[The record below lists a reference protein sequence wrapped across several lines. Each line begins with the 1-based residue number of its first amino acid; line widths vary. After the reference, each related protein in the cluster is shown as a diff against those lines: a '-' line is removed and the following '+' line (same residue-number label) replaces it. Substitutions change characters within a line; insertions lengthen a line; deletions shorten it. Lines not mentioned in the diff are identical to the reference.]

1 MDINKRRSDA
11 YKRASAARRS
21 RPEDASKAQS
31 EARTER
37 GSEEPPRP
45 ERSTASPVA
54 RPTPGTGGDR
64 RTASGRVG
72 KLLMLLGRDDAA
84 RVLEHLSE
92 EEVEAVARQI
102 AATDQLGPDDG
113 AEILAEFGFQMESR
127 PAVGGRAAARSILS
141 RAFGEEQAETIL
153 LRALGE
159 KRRHFA
165 FLGELEAAH
174 VRALVKDESPAVVA
188 LVLGHMSPTDAA
200 DVLKLLPGDVRVSVL
215 RRMARSQ
222 EVDIEVVRRVEESLR
237 AKVERIAT
245 AQSEE
250 LDGRSTLA
258 EILRHMDHAH
268 EELLLEAL
276 EERDAELVADIEDRL
291 FTIDTLLLI
300 DDRQLADVLRAYSD
314 HDLAL
319 VLKGKDE
326 EIRAKVLRN
335 LSDRRRG
342 IVAEEYRFLGP
353 VPKREVAEAT
363 GALLSDLR
371 KLEGDGRLVVRREG
385 EKYI

>member
-11 YKRASAARRS
+11 YKRASPVRRS
-21 RPEDASKAQS
+21 RPEDASQARS
-31 EARTER
+31 EAQTK
-37 GSEEPPRP
+37 GSSEEPAQP
-45 ERSTASPVA
+45 ERSTTAPAA
-54 RPTPGTGGDR
+54 RPTAGAGGDR

-72 KLLMLLGRDDAA
+72 KLLMLLGREDAA

-102 AATDQLGPDDG
+102 ATTDQLGPEDG
-113 AEILAEFGFQMESR
+113 ADILAEFGFQMESR

-165 FLGELEAAH
+165 FLAELEAAH

-200 DVLKLLPGDVRVSVL
+200 DVLKLLPDDVRVSVL
-215 RRMARSQ
+215 RRMARS
-222 EVDIEVVRRVEESLR
+222 EDVDIEVVRRVEESLR

-268 EELLLEAL
+268 EESLLEAL

-335 LSDRRRG
+335 LSDRRRS

-371 KLEGDGRLVVRREG
+371 KLEADGRLVVRREG
-385 EKYI
+385 DKYI

>member
-21 RPEDASKAQS
+21 RPEDVSKANS

-37 GSEEPPRP
+37 GSEEPQQP
-45 ERSTASPVA
+45 ERPAASSVA
-54 RPTPGTGGDR
+54 RPTAGSGGDR

-72 KLLMLLGRDDAA
+72 KLLMLLGREDAA

-127 PAVGGRAAARSILS
+127 PAVGGRAAARSILT
-141 RAFGEEQAETIL
+141 RAFGEEEAETIL

-165 FLGELEAAH
+165 FLEELEAAH
-174 VRALVKDESPAVVA
+174 VRALVKDESTAVVA

-200 DVLKLLPGDVRVSVL
+200 EVLKLLPGDVRVSVL

-237 AKVERIAT
+237 AKIERIAT

-268 EELLLEAL
+268 EESLLEAL

-371 KLEGDGRLVVRREG
+371 KLEADGRLVVRREG
-385 EKYI
+385 DQYI